1 MQAVNV
7 WDRIGFGFHSLT
19 FQYVYNVIITGKY
32 IKNVYKIQ
40 YFVKRQTMQPISA
53 VILDMDGTFFLGESL
68 LPGGLELLDWLNQHA
83 IKFTF
88 LTNNT
93 SRGKPAYVSM
103 LTGLGVRQQDAR
115 IYTAGDATIG
125 YLKSNFPGK
134 RVFLVGTE
142 SLRSN
147 FVEEGIVLVEDDPDV
162 LVLGY
167 DTELTYQKLV
177 DFSLYLR
184 RGLPYI
190 ATHPDLNCPSP
201 IGPLPDIGSFM
212 ALIQTSTGRV
222 PDVVL
227 GKPNPGILNELAKSW
242 GVELQEMLMVGDRL
256 YTDIALGKTTG
267 VKTALVLTGETKRE
281 DLANS
286 TFQPDIICENL
297 TDLLQYLSS

>member
-1 MQAVNV
+1 MQ
-7 WDRIGFGFHSLT
+7 F
-19 FQYVYNVIITGKY
+19 
-32 IKNVYKIQ
+32 
-40 YFVKRQTMQPISA
+40 FVKRQTMLPIAA

-68 LPGGLELLDWLNQHA
+68 LPGGLELLDWLNQKG

-93 SRGKPAYVSM
+93 SRGKPAYVSL

-125 YLKSNFPGK
+125 FLKSSYPGK

-147 FVEEGIVLVEDDPDV
+147 FLEEGIVLVQDDPDV

-177 DFSLYLR
+177 DFCFHLR

-212 ALIQTSTGRV
+212 ALIEASTGRK

-242 GVELQEMLMVGDRL
+242 GGELQEMLMVGDRL
-256 YTDIALGKTTG
+256 YTDIALGKTAG

-281 DLANS
+281 DLKNAL
-286 TFQPDIICENL
+286 FQPDIICENL
-297 TDLLQYLSS
+297 TDLLQYLSA